1 MGTGDSSF
9 PTAIAK
15 GLPCILLCHRLADRL
30 FPFLMLGKC
39 MCSSQHGLQ
48 PTQIPTRVFSTIT
61 GAGGPEAN
69 TNCPV
74 GPTWSCHNCCH
85 GKAIRN
91 PFSHGDDVRQ
101 DTVGLEAPE
110 VRAQPSKPCLH
121 LTEANSKL
129 LETFKKCWFSASVI
143 SSLSSSSFSI
153 SSLPVTV
160 IAIFVL
166 LWTKHFICA

>member
-1 MGTGDSSF
+1 
-9 PTAIAK
+9 
-15 GLPCILLCHRLADRL
+15 
-30 FPFLMLGKC
+30 

-48 PTQIPTRVFSTIT
+48 PTRIPTRVFSTIA

-74 GPTWSCHNCCH
+74 SPTWSCHNSCH

-110 VRAQPSKPCLH
+110 VRAQPSEPCLH
-121 LTEANSKL
+121 LMEASSKL
-129 LETFKKCWFSASVI
+129 LETFKKCWFSDLFTFII
-143 SSLSSSSFSI
+143 SCRCLRHLCTIMDKALSLCLGF
-153 SSLPVTV
+153 
-160 IAIFVL
+160 
-166 LWTKHFICA
+166 